1 MLDNSENISLS
12 KISKLGFLEKIRKE
26 LIKEKII
33 EKIKITKEEEEILKK
48 SWCQS
53 NSIFNNSQL
62 EKWKNENLQSDEDWK
77 FFISRDLKWN
87 KWCIDK
93 FKEKIIDLFQEKKS
107 YLDKYIYSIIRVK
120 SEGLSKELYLRI
132 KENELDFFTTA
143 KEFSEGIEQKTGG
156 LVGPTNLNNPHPI
169 ISNILKESEKRQ
181 LWPPKRINEWWVII
195 RLEDKISATLN
206 DELKIKLSIE
216 LGERFLNN
224 KLKEKIRKI

>member
-1 MLDNSENISLS
+1 M
-12 KISKLGFLEKIRKE
+12 GFLEKIRKE
-26 LIKEKII
+26 LIKDKII
-33 EKIKITKEEEEILKK
+33 KDFKITEQEKEILKK
-48 SWCQS
+48 NWCNS
-53 NSIFNNSQL
+53 NFIKNEKQL
-62 EKWKNENLQSDEDWK
+62 EKWKKENLQSDEDWK

-87 KWCIDK
+87 KWCVDK
-93 FKEKIIDLFQEKKS
+93 FKDKIKALFHERKD
-107 YLDKYIYSIIRVK
+107 YLDNYIYSIIRLK